1 MKFIYD
7 DGGRKEAGFKGKA
20 GDCVCRAISIASGS
34 PYIEVWQR
42 LADSS
47 YGQRSSSRTKKKER
61 TADKGINTRR
71 KWFKEYMRNV
81 GFVWVPTMHLGSGC
95 VVHLRDGEL
104 PMGRLVVAI
113 SKHYVAVIDGVI
125 YDTHDCSRDG
135 NRCVYGYYQLINQ
148 RK

>member
-1 MKFIYD
+1 MKFVID
-7 DGGRKEAGFKGKA
+7 DGGRKAAGFKGKA
-20 GDCVCRAISIASGS
+20 GDCVCRAISIASGV
-34 PYIEVWQR
+34 PYIDVWQR
-42 LADSS
+42 LADGS

-71 KWFKEYMRNV
+71 KWFREYMTRM
-81 GFVWVPTMHLGSGC
+81 GFEWVPTMKLGSGC

-104 PMGRLVVAI
+104 PMGRLVVAL

-135 NRCVYGYYQLINQ
+135 NRCVYGYFKLIN
-148 RK
+148 